1 MRAPLPRR
9 PRNRSPALGHPS
21 ARAPFAWGGL
31 QPPSCAA
38 AAFARSAVAR
48 RGRPM
53 HSRERTQNLAQN
65 GSGAEAEIHRVSRL
79 VRDRLGTGEDDWCC
93 RAFRLVG
100 LRSLFFSL

>member
-48 RGRPM
+48 RGRPCIHVNGPRIWPKM
-53 HSRERTQNLAQN
+53 VLAQRRK
-65 GSGAEAEIHRVSRL
+65 STE
-79 VRDRLGTGEDDWCC
+79 
-93 RAFRLVG
+93 
-100 LRSLFFSL
+100 